1 MRIVPAFE
9 PLKVISE
16 AIATPAKRSPD
27 RKIFR
32 FGSEN
37 DTLGANANFSNVQSL
52 TPNQLDG
59 SSSYDKF
66 PMPTININN
75 ISLIKKSSIHSE
87 GKFFGSLD
95 MREELLSHD
104 NHE

>member
-1 MRIVPAFE
+1 V
-9 PLKVISE
+9 
-16 AIATPAKRSPD
+16 
-27 RKIFR
+27 
-32 FGSEN
+32 
-37 DTLGANANFSNVQSL
+37 NANFSNVQSL

-95 MREELLSHD
+95 MREELMSHD
-104 NHE
+104 EAVESMRLANRKLVGYEQGESSSE